1 MRSRDV
7 PTAAAEVRTID
18 LLTDIATRYYLQN
31 ESQVDI
37 ARVLGLDPSTVSR
50 SLKRAREEGIVHIE
64 IRPPRRHR
72 VDLGRELAARF
83 GLARVIVAPSDD
95 DGLDSLGA
103 VAAEY
108 IESLLRSD
116 MRLGVSWGR
125 TLGAVVRHLRPGAV
139 SNLRIAQLAGGMDDP
154 SPGIQG
160 HELVRAVADLYP
172 DSRVHYVH
180 APAIVASL
188 EVCRAFLGDRT
199 VRSALETG
207 AASEIALVGIG
218 AMDVG
223 ATLVRGGHV
232 SADDWAT
239 LMRAGAVGNVNAR
252 FFAANG
258 TPAGDLDKRT
268 IALDWKALRAIPTV
282 IAVAAGADKAR
293 AIEAALRGGFVDVL
307 VTDEATASGI
317 MARA

>member
-1 MRSRDV
+1 VRSRDV
-7 PTAAAEVRTID
+7 PAAAAETRTID

-37 ARVLGLDPSTVSR
+37 ARVLRLDPSTVSR
-50 SLKRAREEGIVHIE
+50 SLKRAREEGIVHVE

-83 GLARVIVAPSDD
+83 GLARVIVAPGGEDD
-95 DGLDSLGA
+95 LDSLGA
-103 VAAEY
+103 VAAGY

-125 TLGAVVRHLRPGAV
+125 TLGAVVRHLRPGTV

-154 SPGIQG
+154 TPGIQG
-160 HELVRAVADLYP
+160 HELVRALADLYP

-188 EVCRAFLGDRT
+188 EVGRAFLGDRT
-199 VRSALETG
+199 VRSALDTG
-207 AASEIALVGIG
+207 SASELALVGVG

-232 SADDWAT
+232 SADDWAA

-252 FFAANG
+252 FFNANG
-258 TPAGDLDKRT
+258 TPAGALDKRT

-293 AIEAALRGGFVDVL
+293 AIEAALRGGFVNVL
-307 VTDEATASGI
+307 VTDETTATLV
-317 MARA
+317 MAGT